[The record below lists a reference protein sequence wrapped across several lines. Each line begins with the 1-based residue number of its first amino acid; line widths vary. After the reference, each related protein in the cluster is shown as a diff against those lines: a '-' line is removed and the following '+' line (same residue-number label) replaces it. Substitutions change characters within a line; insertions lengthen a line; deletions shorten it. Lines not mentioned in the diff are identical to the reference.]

1 MNAGSRLPKGTDAE
15 RQASPDAYQGA
26 ALRKT
31 YVLQKSMPY
40 RFLSGYGN
48 ARKGSLAVIPYR
60 PPP

>member
-1 MNAGSRLPKGTDAE
+1 
-15 RQASPDAYQGA
+15 
-26 ALRKT
+26 
-31 YVLQKSMPY
+31 MPY